1 MQSHD
6 LVFTPPPIKEG
17 DKTSIDS
24 FHSDSQ
30 KDTERQDNLTEL
42 TVSKYEALEV
52 LSRAKG
58 MEKDLYEILKWK
70 KVQYFLKYTC
80 IQRSKGEIL

>member
-6 LVFTPPPIKEG
+6 LVFAPLPIKEG
-17 DKTSIDS
+17 DKTFIGS
-24 FHSDSQ
+24 FHSGTQ

-42 TVSKYEALEV
+42 TVSKYKALEV

-58 MEKDLYEILKWK
+58 MEKDL
-70 KVQYFLKYTC
+70 
-80 IQRSKGEIL
+80 